1 MLTPHLAP
9 NMEQEMK
16 KPKDGEFTQVKEIF
30 IGDLG
35 STKLMHSIV
44 MKLNIVQVVVLTIDL
59 FVAF

>member
-35 STKLMHSIV
+35 SKKLMHS
-44 MKLNIVQVVVLTIDL
+44 LS
-59 FVAF
+59 